1 MTSQEIF
8 RQINPQAMLQQEM
21 EQKLQEAQTGVSKQ
35 MIVTQAMMKN
45 QMHMQPQQPMGQMPQ
60 QTNPQGWGRTA

>member
-8 RQINPQAMLQQEM
+8 RQINPQVMLEQERLA
-21 EQKLQEAQTGVSKQ
+21 KLKEAQTGISKQ
-35 MIVTQAMMKN
+35 MIVSNAMMTT
-45 QMHMQPQQPMGQMPQ
+45 QMAQQPMGQMPQ

>member
-8 RQINPQAMLQQEM
+8 RQINPQVMLEQER
-21 EQKLQEAQTGVSKQ
+21 QAKLKEAQTGISKQ
-35 MIVTQAMMKN
+35 MIVSNAMMAN
-45 QMHMQPQQPMGQMPQ
+45 QMVQQPMGQMPQ

>member
-8 RQINPQAMLQQEM
+8 KAVNTQKMVMEEQAR
-21 EQKLQEAQTGVSKQ
+21 KLQEAKTGASKQ
-35 MIVTQAMMKN
+35 MIVTQAMMRN
-45 QMHMQPQQPMGQMPQ
+45 QIPMQPQPMGQMPR

>member
-8 RQINPQAMLQQEM
+8 KQINPQAMLIQQ
-21 EQKLQEAQTGVSKQ
+21 QQAKLQEAQTGISKQ

-45 QMHMQPQQPMGQMPQ
+45 QMPQQPQPMGVMPQ

>member
-1 MTSQEIF
+1 MTSHEIF

-21 EQKLQEAQTGVSKQ
+21 QAKLQEAQTGVSKQ
-35 MIVTQAMMKN
+35 MIVSQAMMKN
-45 QMHMQPQQPMGQMPQ
+45 QMPQQPMGQMPQ

>member
-8 RQINPQAMLQQEM
+8 KQINPQAMLIQQ
-21 EQKLQEAQTGVSKQ
+21 QQAKLQEAQTGISKQ
-35 MIVTQAMMKN
+35 IIVTQAMMKN
-45 QMHMQPQQPMGQMPQ
+45 QIPQQPQPRGAMPQ

>member
-35 MIVTQAMMKN
+35 MIVTQSLMRN
-45 QMHMQPQQPMGQMPQ
+45 QMQPQPIGQMPQ

>member
-21 EQKLQEAQTGVSKQ
+21 EQKLQEAQTGISKQ
-35 MIVTQAMMKN
+35 TIVSQAMMKN
-45 QMHMQPQQPMGQMPQ
+45 QIPMGQMPQ

>member
-45 QMHMQPQQPMGQMPQ
+45 QMPMQPQPMGQMPQ

>member
-8 RQINPQAMLQQEM
+8 KAVNAQKMVMEEQAR
-21 EQKLQEAQTGVSKQ
+21 KLQEAKTGASKQ
-35 MIVTQAMMKN
+35 MIVSQSLMRN
-45 QMHMQPQQPMGQMPQ
+45 QMPPQPMGQMPQ

>member
-8 RQINPQAMLQQEM
+8 RQINPQVMLEQERLA
-21 EQKLQEAQTGVSKQ
+21 KLKEAQTGISKQ
-35 MIVTQAMMKN
+35 TIVSNAMMAN
-45 QMHMQPQQPMGQMPQ
+45 QMVQQPMGQMPQ

>member
-8 RQINPQAMLQQEM
+8 RQINPQVMLEQERLT
-21 EQKLQEAQTGVSKQ
+21 KLKEAQTGISKQ
-35 MIVTQAMMKN
+35 MIVSNAMMAN
-45 QMHMQPQQPMGQMPQ
+45 QMVQQPMGQMPQ

>member
-8 RQINPQAMLQQEM
+8 KQINPQAMLMQQ
-21 EQKLQEAQTGVSKQ
+21 QQAKLQEAQTGVSKQ

-45 QMHMQPQQPMGQMPQ
+45 QQGMAPQGAMPQ